1 MIFDCHVHTKF
12 SADSE
17 MLASDAIV
25 RAENL
30 NLGIIFT
37 EHFDFDVPGEYDFTF
52 DPKSYFDEYK
62 NFRGEKIRLGVE
74 VGLRKSA
81 REINKNFI
89 DSADFDMVIGSIH
102 LVDDFDIYY
111 PEFFAGKDKNT
122 AYKKYFA
129 AMIEESAVEDFDV
142 LGHID
147 YICRSAPYE
156 NSALDSENFKSE
168 IDEVLKIIVERGKI
182 LELNTRR
189 LDKKSVLDELLPIYK
204 QYKNFGGKFITIGS
218 DAHKVEAVGNY
229 FETARKFA
237 EELDLTPVTFSRRNF
252 SEVKFQS
259 A

>member
-1 MIFDCHVHTKF
+1 MIFDCHTHTKF

-17 MLASDAIV
+17 MSAVDAIKK
-25 RAENL
+25 AENL

-37 EHFDFDVPGEYDFTF
+37 EHFDYDAPGEYDFTF
-52 DPKSYFDEYK
+52 DPKKYFDEYK
-62 NFRGEKIRLGVE
+62 SLRGEKIRLGVE

-89 DSADFDMVIGSIH
+89 ASADFDMVIGSIH

-129 AMIEESAVEDFDV
+129 AMIEETSAEDFDV

-156 NSALDSENFKSE
+156 NPAIDYENFKSE
-168 IDEVLKIIVERGKI
+168 IDEVLKIIVEREKI

-189 LDKKSVLDELLPIYK
+189 LDKKSVFYELLPIYRK
-204 QYKNFGGKFITIGS
+204 YKNLGGKFITIGS
-218 DAHKVEAVGNY
+218 DAHKVESVGNY
-229 FETARKFA
+229 FKTALNFA
-237 EELDLTPVTFSRRNF
+237 EELNLTPVTFKNRQI
-252 SEVKFQS
+252 ELCE
-259 A
+259 